1 MPEKSPVGSASS
13 PKSYILGHD
22 NKELDRLIAQ
32 ARFLGDLT
40 DHFLRRAGIE
50 DGMRVLDVGCGA
62 GDVAFVAARLVGPA
76 GAVLGIDRSPE
87 SVALA
92 SRRAEAAGVG
102 NVTFHACDI
111 GEFTSTTRVDALV
124 GRLVLMY
131 SPDPAALV
139 RRLTALVRPGGIVTF
154 QEFDFDGVRT
164 DPRCPLVE
172 LSVDRLRE
180 TFTRSGAD
188 IRMGMKLGRV
198 FEDAGLPPPAMLL
211 GARVERGPEA
221 MTYEQIAEITRSLLP
236 LMEKTRVATA
246 EEVAVDTLAARLREE
261 AIALKATLVSPS
273 LIAAWTRTPDGAPP
287 A

>member
-1 MPEKSPVGSASS
+1 
-13 PKSYILGHD
+13 
-22 NKELDRLIAQ
+22 
-32 ARFLGDLT
+32 
-40 DHFLRRAGIE
+40 
-50 DGMRVLDVGCGA
+50 MRVLDVGCGA